1 MLLNRCSSGSSAQS
15 LILQITWLRLYLQEA
30 ELMKVVG
37 IKYEIHR
44 PRGPR
49 LVCLK
54 LEFIDLD
61 TGRSTGAGFSIK

>member
-1 MLLNRCSSGSSAQS
+1 VSA
-15 LILQITWLRLYLQEA
+15 LFLQEA

-37 IKYEIHR
+37 VKYEIGR

-61 TGRSTGAGFSIK
+61 TGHTTGAGFNIK